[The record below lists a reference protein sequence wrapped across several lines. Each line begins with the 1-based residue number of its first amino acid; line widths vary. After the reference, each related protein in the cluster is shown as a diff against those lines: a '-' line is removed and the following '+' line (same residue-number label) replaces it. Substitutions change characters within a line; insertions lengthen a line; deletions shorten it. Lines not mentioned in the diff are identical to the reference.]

1 MLKKSY
7 SLFFNVKQVLG
18 YLTILDVSFEN
29 IALGNPVV
37 VTAPFIKDFYDSTWI
52 NDMHQRVK
60 SLNGELVLLWV
71 RTDLDV
77 LKKRMALRGEP
88 RDKWKL
94 DHWKEYVSS
103 LPISLS
109 NDLTVTI
116 VENSTMGETELYKSV
131 RSMPRLNLE

>member
-103 LPISLS
+103 FPISLS